1 MEGRRGQEERKK
13 PHVCNLNLLSYG
25 SNETRH
31 ALKKHKLYSE
41 SQHEFIQL
49 PFSLCVFQNS

>member
-1 MEGRRGQEERKK
+1 MGLGKEGTICGGKKRSRREKK
-13 PHVCNLNLLSYG
+13 THVCNLNLLSYG

-41 SQHEFIQL
+41 SHL
-49 PFSLCVFQNS
+49 DST